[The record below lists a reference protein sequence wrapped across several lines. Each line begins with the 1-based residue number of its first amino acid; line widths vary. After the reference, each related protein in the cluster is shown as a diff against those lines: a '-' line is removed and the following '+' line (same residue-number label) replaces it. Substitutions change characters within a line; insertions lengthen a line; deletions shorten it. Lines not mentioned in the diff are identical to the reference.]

1 MGSEV
6 LNRLRKI
13 GKWAL
18 LIAAPALLMACEAAP
33 LKKSQDNVPALPLGA
48 IHVIDNLYM
57 VPIGDKK
64 PPCTVYRAHATD
76 GAAVAALFY
85 RTTDG
90 TFVMD
95 KSKSACPD

>member
-1 MGSEV
+1 MGIEV
-6 LNRLRKI
+6 LIGWRKI

-18 LIAAPALLMACEAAP
+18 LISVPAFLLACEAEP
-33 LKKSQDNVPALPLGA
+33 MKKSQTSDPALPAGA
-48 IHVIDNLYM
+48 IHVKDDLYM
-57 VPIGDKK
+57 VPIGDKAGA
-64 PPCTVYRAHATD
+64 CTVYRAHATD

-85 RTTDG
+85 RAKDG